1 MNGAGAPAP
10 DPAHD
15 PGHDPVRQETQQPGR
30 RPKGRRL
37 SLVTRWSA
45 LVGTLLT
52 VGILIALGLDHLL
65 PGRPLAVLAICLL
78 CVVPIAV
85 ITIRAQV
92 KPILSLFRAL
102 EGTVSAYRDGD
113 FSFSLHWPQNDE
125 LSDLI
130 GAHNALGQVLREQRL
145 GLVQRELLLDTMV
158 QNTPVAM
165 LLVAEPQP
173 ARGGAARTIVYA
185 NLAAR
190 QLLAEGRK
198 LEGYALHTVLETAA
212 PALVEAL
219 ARGGDGLFSAGD
231 GEEEEVYHL
240 ARRNFSLNGRRH
252 ELLLLRQLTAELR
265 RQEVQTWKKV
275 IRVISH
281 ELNNSLAPLASLA
294 HSGKELVR
302 RGQTERLPQ
311 ILDTIGERTR
321 HLESFILGYA
331 RFAKLPAPR
340 LESCAWDVVVARLAA
355 QVGFRLDGESP
366 LEPARIDVAQIEQAL
381 LNLLK
386 NAHESGSRAEDVAL
400 QIRRTQDLVRIDV
413 LDRGSGMNDAVLTN
427 ALVPFYSTKRSGT
440 GLGLALAREIAEA
453 HGGRI
458 TLGNREGGGL
468 VVTLILPA

>member
-1 MNGAGAPAP
+1 MDHVRAAP
-10 DPAHD
+10 
-15 PGHDPVRQETQQPGR
+15 R
-30 RPKGRRL
+30 RRRF

-45 LVGTLLT
+45 LVGTLLA
-52 VGILIALGLDHLL
+52 VGILIALGLDHLM

-85 ITIRAQV
+85 ITIRSQIQ
-92 KPILSLFRAL
+92 PILSLFRAL
-102 EGTVSAYRDGD
+102 EGTVTSYRDGD
-113 FSFSLHWPQNDE
+113 FSFSLHWEHNDE
-125 LSDLI
+125 LADLVR
-130 GAHNALGQVLREQRL
+130 AHNTLGEVLREQRL

-165 LLVAEPQP
+165 LLVADAPSAHAP
-173 ARGGAARTIVYA
+173 AGRAIVYA

-190 QLLAEGRK
+190 QLLSGGRK
-198 LEGYALHTVLETAA
+198 LEGHALGEVLAQAT

-219 ARGGDGLFSAGD
+219 ERGGDGLFTAGA

-240 ARRNFSLNGRRH
+240 ARRHFSLNGRRH

-294 HSGKELVR
+294 HSGAELVR
-302 RGQTERLPQ
+302 RGQVERLPQ
-311 ILDTIGERTR
+311 ILQTIGERTR

-340 LESCAWDVVVARLAA
+340 LEPVAWADFVARLVA
-355 QVGFRLDGESP
+355 QVPFALADGLPE
-366 LEPARIDVAQIEQAL
+366 EPARIDAAQMEQAL

-386 NAHESGSRAEDVAL
+386 NAHESGSRPEDVAL
-400 QIRRTQDLVRIDV
+400 LVRRVQDAVRIEV

-458 TLGNREGGGL
+458 TLANREGGGL
-468 VVTLILPA
+468 AVTLILPA